1 METTQIL
8 LKLLDAANPLAGI
21 VAEFVAGKLGLSQAT
36 TDAVSQAVSG
46 MTGQDQVKLKKIAAE
61 LQEHL
66 SANGVQVQIA
76 GINAA
81 AAQVES
87 VNKTLTADAQGQSWL
102 QQNHHAIES
111 LTTVF
116 LMVAVYFIIPILP
129 AIAPVSK
136 IAIPDIPANAFLMLG
151 AILGV
156 TAWQRGEVNKI
167 NESNKG

>member
-102 QQNHHAIES
+102 QQNHHACLLYTS
-111 LTTVF
+111 
-116 LMVAVYFIIPILP
+116 PSP
-129 AIAPVSK
+129 R
-136 IAIPDIPANAFLMLG
+136 D
-151 AILGV
+151 
-156 TAWQRGEVNKI
+156 
-167 NESNKG
+167 